1 LLTPSTT
8 ASIDRIEMLV
18 HPSGQTH
25 LPLDNRNNGGNVE
38 RKLDRMMEELRT
50 TPTAIGYSVPP
61 MPDAVSRLQL
71 AHDEIN
77 KTFGVGFAEKHPEV

>member
-1 LLTPSTT
+1 
-8 ASIDRIEMLV
+8 
-18 HPSGQTH
+18 
-25 LPLDNRNNGGNVE
+25 
-38 RKLDRMMEELRT
+38 
-50 TPTAIGYSVPP
+50 

>member
-1 LLTPSTT
+1 MTSADSLSL
-8 ASIDRIEMLV
+8 ILRC
-18 HPSGQTH
+18 
-25 LPLDNRNNGGNVE
+25 LDEIE

-71 AHDEIN
+71 AHDEI
-77 KTFGVGFAEKHPEV
+77 KQMAHASVGTLAQLAFIG

>member
-1 LLTPSTT
+1 MTSADSLSL
-8 ASIDRIEMLV
+8 ILRC
-18 HPSGQTH
+18 
-25 LPLDNRNNGGNVE
+25 LDEIE

-77 KTFGVGFAEKHPEV
+77 KDVWCWVRGEASRGVTQ

>member
-1 LLTPSTT
+1 
-8 ASIDRIEMLV
+8 M
-18 HPSGQTH
+18 G
-25 LPLDNRNNGGNVE
+25 PLSSAMTSADSLSLIPRRLDEIE